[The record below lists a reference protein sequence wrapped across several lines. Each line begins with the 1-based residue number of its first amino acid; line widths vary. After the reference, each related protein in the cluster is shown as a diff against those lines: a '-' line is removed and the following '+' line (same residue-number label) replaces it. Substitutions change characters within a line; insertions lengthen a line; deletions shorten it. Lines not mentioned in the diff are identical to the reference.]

1 MKRLRLTIS
10 RPRHATLVAYLALF
24 IALGGTSYALTI
36 RSEDV
41 PKNELTGADIK
52 NLAARDFKSGAAAP
66 IDSDQVQLSFTTDVN
81 GSAAAFVPCPA
92 GKVVTG
98 GGYGNNLRGLVD
110 ASLPTLDRGWVV
122 LVDGAPPN
130 LQFSA
135 FALCATGS
143 SDKK

>member
-1 MKRLRLTIS
+1 M
-10 RPRHATLVAYLALF
+10 
-24 IALGGTSYALTI
+24 
-36 RSEDV
+36 
-41 PKNELTGADIK
+41 
-52 NLAARDFKSGAAAP
+52 
-66 IDSDQVQLSFTTDVN
+66 
-81 GSAAAFVPCPA
+81 
-92 GKVVTG
+92 VTG

-143 SDKK
+143 SDKN